1 MIAAGLYQIKIK
13 PQMTTKRPRH
23 GTAELR
29 CAEFRAEGAD
39 SRRISGRA
47 IVFNSPTVIGGCF
60 REMILPEAI
69 SDELLANSDVVL
81 TLEHNPAAGVLGR
94 SCKGE
99 GTLQLERR
107 DDGVYISCDLPES
120 PFGDTVLEGIRR
132 GDYRQMSFYF
142 VVGDQRWEMCDDDIE
157 QRTITNISRI
167 YDVSVVAFPAYKD
180 TSVAARSVEEPEG
193 PEADDDKEQ
202 ESDDDMVKDK
212 DTAPAAEEQQEAR
225 EQPEGRSVNPAG
237 APAPNAFVPRPQR
250 RHAEGGVSLMRIIR
264 SQMRNGGGSMTEA
277 DQEYCRR
284 GAEMMSRA
292 NLDFGGGIV
301 LPVEGRAEGDTPTT
315 PAAPTAITAGA
326 ASYGAEAVATDTLNI
341 LGPLYDNLVLAQAG
355 CTMMSGLVGNIKLPS
370 YSGSSATWAAEN
382 DDATDGKGSFSEI
395 TFSPKRLTAY
405 IDISNQFLIQ
415 DSVNAEAL
423 LRSDLAMAL
432 RQKLESTIL
441 GDAAGSATQPAG
453 LFNGVT
459 AQVTPTYKEMIDLER
474 EVEELNVTGELRYIM
489 SPAIKAALRAAS
501 RDTGSGRFIMEG
513 NDVNGIPALVT
524 NNAKG
529 IILGNF
535 ADFVICQWGG
545 VELIVDTL
553 TMATKAMTR
562 IVINSYWDARPRRAT
577 FAKAKLKT
585 T

>member
-1 MIAAGLYQIKIK
+1 
-13 PQMTTKRPRH
+13 MTTKRPRH

-107 DDGVYISCDLPES
+107 DDGVYVTCDLPES
-120 PFGDTVLEGIRR
+120 PLGDTVLEGVRR
-132 GDYRQMSFYF
+132 GDYRQMSFCF
-142 VVGDQRWEMCDDDIE
+142 VVGDQRWEVCDDDIE
-157 QRTITNISRI
+157 QRTITSISRI
-167 YDVSVVAFPAYKD
+167 YDVSIVAFPAYKD
-180 TSVAARSVEEPEG
+180 TSVAARSAEEPEST
-193 PEADDDKEQ
+193 ETDDDNDNEQ
-202 ESDDDMVKDK
+202 KSDDNMAKDKDK
-212 DTAPAAEEQQEAR
+212 DTVPAAEEQQQAQ
-225 EQPEGRSVNPAG
+225 EQQEGRSANPAG
-237 APAPNAFVPRPQR
+237 APTPNAFVPRPQR

-301 LPVEGRAEGDTPTT
+301 LPVEGRAETGVTPEVPAST
-315 PAAPTAITAGA
+315 PPTAITAGA
-326 ASYGAEAVATDTLNI
+326 TNYGAEAVATDSLNI
-341 LGPLYDNLVLAQAG
+341 LGPLYNSLVLAQAG

-562 IVINSYWDARPRRAT
+562 IVINSYWDAKPRRST

>member
-1 MIAAGLYQIKIK
+1 MA
-13 PQMTTKRPRH
+13 TKRPKR

-29 CAEFRAEGAD
+29 CAEFRAEGD
-39 SRRISGRA
+39 GSRRISGRA
-47 IVFNSPTVIGGCF
+47 IVFNSPTVIGGSF

-69 SDELLANSDVVL
+69 SDELLASSDVVL

-107 DDGVYISCDLPES
+107 DDGVYIACDLPES
-120 PFGDTVLEGIRR
+120 PLGDTVLEGIRR

-142 VVGDQRWEMCDDDIE
+142 VVGDQKWETCDDDIE
-157 QRTITNISRI
+157 QRTITGISRI
-167 YDVSVVAFPAYKD
+167 YDVSIVAFPAYKD
-180 TSVAARSVEEPEG
+180 TSVSARSEQEQEDT
-193 PEADDDKEQ
+193 EADANKEQ
-202 ESDDDMVKDK
+202 KSDDNMVKDK
-212 DTAPAAEEQQEAR
+212 DTTPAAEEQQEAQER
-225 EQPEGRSVNPAG
+225 HEGRSGNTAES
-237 APAPNAFVPRPQR
+237 PAPNAFVPRPQR
-250 RHAEGGVSLMRIIR
+250 RNSAGGVSLMRIIR
-264 SQMRNGGGSMTEA
+264 SQMRNGGSMTEA
-277 DQEYCRR
+277 DREYCRR

-301 LPVEGRAEGDTPTT
+301 LPVEGRAETGVTPEVPAST
-315 PAAPTAITAGA
+315 PPTAITAGA
-326 ASYGAEAVATDTLNI
+326 TNYGAEAVATDSLNI
-341 LGPLYDNLVLAQAG
+341 LGPLYNSLVLAQAG

-459 AQVTPTYKEMIDLER
+459 AQVTPTYREMIDLER

-513 NDVNGIPALVT
+513 SDVNGIPALVT

-562 IVINSYWDARPRRAT
+562 IVINSYWDAKPRRST

>member
-1 MIAAGLYQIKIK
+1 
-13 PQMTTKRPRH
+13 MTTKRPRR

-60 REMILPEAI
+60 REVILPEAI

-81 TLEHNPAAGVLGR
+81 TLEHNPSVGILGR
-94 SCKGE
+94 SGGGE

-107 DDGVYISCDLPES
+107 DDGVYITCELPES
-120 PFGDTVLEGIRR
+120 PLGDTVLEGIRR
-132 GDYRQMSFYF
+132 GDYRQMSFCF
-142 VVGDQRWEMCDDDIE
+142 VVGEQRWEVCDDDIE
-157 QRTITNISRI
+157 QRTITGISRI
-167 YDVSVVAFPAYKD
+167 YDVSIVASPAYKD
-180 TSVAARSVEEPEG
+180 TSVSARSAEEPEDT
-193 PEADDDKEQ
+193 EADADNEKNTDNNMAK
-202 ESDDDMVKDK
+202 DKDK
-212 DTAPAAEEQQEAR
+212 DTVPAAEGRQEILEVQER
-225 EQPEGRSVNPAG
+225 QEGRSANPAG

-250 RHAEGGVSLMRIIR
+250 RHAGGGVSLMRIIR

-284 GAEMMSRA
+284 GAEMMGRA

-301 LPVEGRAEGDTPTT
+301 LPVEGRAEGDTP
-315 PAAPTAITAGA
+315 AAPTAITAGTA
-326 ASYGAEAVATDTLNI
+326 NYGAEAVATGTLNI
-341 LGPLYDNLVLAQAG
+341 LGPLYDNLVLAKAG

-382 DDATDGKGSFSEI
+382 GDATDGKGSFSEI

-459 AQVTPTYKEMIDLER
+459 AQVTPTYREMIDLER

-513 NDVNGIPALVT
+513 SDVNGIPALVT

-562 IVINSYWDARPRRAT
+562 IVINSYWDAKPRRST

>member
-1 MIAAGLYQIKIK
+1 
-13 PQMTTKRPRH
+13 MTTKRPRH

-107 DDGVYISCDLPES
+107 DDGVYVTCDLPES
-120 PFGDTVLEGIRR
+120 PLGDTVLEGVRR
-132 GDYRQMSFYF
+132 GDYRQMSFCF
-142 VVGDQRWEMCDDDIE
+142 VVGDQRWEVCDDDIE
-157 QRTITNISRI
+157 QRTITSISRI
-167 YDVSVVAFPAYKD
+167 YDVSIVAFPAYKD
-180 TSVAARSVEEPEG
+180 TSVSARSAEEPESA
-193 PEADDDKEQ
+193 EADADKEQ
-202 ESDDDMVKDK
+202 KSDDNMVEDKDK
-212 DTAPAAEEQQEAR
+212 DTAAEEQQKDR
-225 EQPEGRSVNPAG
+225 EQQEGRSANPAG

-292 NLDFGGGIV
+292 NLDYGGGIV
-301 LPVEGRAEGDTPTT
+301 LPVEGRAEGGVT
-315 PAAPTAITAGA
+315 PALPPTAITAGTA
-326 ASYGAEAVATDTLNI
+326 NYGAEAVATDNLNI
-341 LGPLYDNLVLAQAG
+341 LGPLYNSLVLAQAG
-355 CTMMSGLVGNIKLPS
+355 CTTMSGLVGNIKLPS
-370 YSGSSATWAAEN
+370 YSGSSAAWAAEN
-382 DDATDGKGSFSEI
+382 GDATDGKGSFSEI

-459 AQVTPTYKEMIDLER
+459 AQVTPTYKEMIDLEK

-535 ADFVICQWGG
+535 ADFVLCQWGG
-545 VELIVDTL
+545 IELIVDTL
-553 TMATKAMTR
+553 TLATKAMTR
-562 IVINSYWDARPRRAT
+562 IVINSYWDAKPRRAT

>member
-1 MIAAGLYQIKIK
+1 
-13 PQMTTKRPRH
+13 MTTKRPRH

-142 VVGDQRWEMCDDDIE
+142 VVGDERWEMCDDDIE

-180 TSVAARSVEEPEG
+180 TSVSARSAEEPEST
-193 PEADDDKEQ
+193 EADDDKEQ
-202 ESDDDMVKDK
+202 KSDDNMAKDK
-212 DTAPAAEEQQEAR
+212 DKGTAAEEQQEAR
-225 EQPEGRSVNPAG
+225 EQSEGRSANPAG

-301 LPVEGRAEGDTPTT
+301 LPVEGRAEGDTSATPTT
-315 PAAPTAITAGA
+315 PTAITAGTA
-326 ASYGAEAVATDTLNI
+326 NYGAEAVATDSLNI
-341 LGPLYDNLVLAQAG
+341 LGPLYNSLVLAQAG
-355 CTMMSGLVGNIKLPS
+355 CTTMSGLVGNIKLPS

-432 RQKLESTIL
+432 GQKLESTIL

-459 AQVTPTYKEMIDLER
+459 AQVTPIYKEMIDLER

>member
-1 MIAAGLYQIKIK
+1 
-13 PQMTTKRPRH
+13 MTTKRPRH

-107 DDGVYISCDLPES
+107 DDGVYVTCDLPES
-120 PFGDTVLEGIRR
+120 PLGDTVLEGVRR
-132 GDYRQMSFYF
+132 GDYRQMSFCF
-142 VVGDQRWEMCDDDIE
+142 VVGDQRWEVCDDDIE
-157 QRTITNISRI
+157 QRTITSISRI
-167 YDVSVVAFPAYKD
+167 YDVSIVAFPAYKD
-180 TSVAARSVEEPEG
+180 TSVAARSAEEPEST
-193 PEADDDKEQ
+193 ETDDDNDNEQ
-202 ESDDDMVKDK
+202 KSDDNMAKDK
-212 DTAPAAEEQQEAR
+212 DKGTAAEEQQQAQ
-225 EQPEGRSVNPAG
+225 EQQEGRSANPAG

-301 LPVEGRAEGDTPTT
+301 LPVEGRAESGVTPEVPAST
-315 PAAPTAITAGA
+315 PPTAITAGA
-326 ASYGAEAVATDTLNI
+326 ANYGAEAVATDSLNI
-341 LGPLYDNLVLAQAG
+341 LGPLYNSLVLAQAG

-562 IVINSYWDARPRRAT
+562 IVINSYWDAKPRRST

>member
-1 MIAAGLYQIKIK
+1 
-13 PQMTTKRPRH
+13 MTTKRPRH

-180 TSVAARSVEEPEG
+180 TSVSARSAEEPEST
-193 PEADDDKEQ
+193 EADDDKEQ
-202 ESDDDMVKDK
+202 KSDDNMAKDK
-212 DTAPAAEEQQEAR
+212 DKGTAAEEQQEAQ
-225 EQPEGRSVNPAG
+225 EQQEGRSANPAG

-301 LPVEGRAEGDTPTT
+301 LPVEGRAESGVTPEVPAST
-315 PAAPTAITAGA
+315 PPTAITAGA
-326 ASYGAEAVATDTLNI
+326 ANYGAEAVATDSLNI
-341 LGPLYDNLVLAQAG
+341 LGPLYNSLVLAQAG

-553 TMATKAMTR
+553 TMVTKAMTR
-562 IVINSYWDARPRRAT
+562 IVINSYWDAKPRRST

>member
-1 MIAAGLYQIKIK
+1 
-13 PQMTTKRPRH
+13 MTTKRPRH

-107 DDGVYISCDLPES
+107 DDGVYVTCDLPES
-120 PFGDTVLEGIRR
+120 PLGDTVLEGVRR
-132 GDYRQMSFYF
+132 GDYRQMSFCF
-142 VVGDQRWEMCDDDIE
+142 VVGDQRWEVCDDDIE
-157 QRTITNISRI
+157 QRTITSISRI
-167 YDVSVVAFPAYKD
+167 YDVSIVAFPAYKD
-180 TSVAARSVEEPEG
+180 TSVAARSAEEPEST
-193 PEADDDKEQ
+193 ETDDDNDNEQ
-202 ESDDDMVKDK
+202 KSDDNMAKDKDKDK
-212 DTAPAAEEQQEAR
+212 DTVPAAEEQQQAQ
-225 EQPEGRSVNPAG
+225 EQQEGRSANPAG

-301 LPVEGRAEGDTPTT
+301 LPVEGRAESGVTPEV
-315 PAAPTAITAGA
+315 PASTLPTAITAGA
-326 ASYGAEAVATDTLNI
+326 ANYGAEAVATDSLNI
-341 LGPLYDNLVLAQAG
+341 LGPLYNSLVLAQAG

-562 IVINSYWDARPRRAT
+562 IVINSYWDAKPRRST

>member
-1 MIAAGLYQIKIK
+1 
-13 PQMTTKRPRH
+13 MTTKRPRH

-142 VVGDQRWEMCDDDIE
+142 VVGDQRWEVCDDDIE

-180 TSVAARSVEEPEG
+180 TSVSARSAEETEIT
-193 PEADDDKEQ
+193 EVDDDDDEQ
-202 ESDDDMVKDK
+202 KSDDNMAKDQ
-212 DTAPAAEEQQEAR
+212 DTTPAAEERQQAQ
-225 EQPEGRSVNPAG
+225 EQQEGRSANPAG

-277 DQEYCRR
+277 DREYCRR

-301 LPVEGRAEGDTPTT
+301 LPVEGRAEGDVT
-315 PAAPTAITAGA
+315 PALPPTAITAGA
-326 ASYGAEAVATDTLNI
+326 TNYGAEAVATDSLNI
-341 LGPLYDNLVLAQAG
+341 LGPLYNSLVLAQAG

-382 DDATDGKGSFSEI
+382 DDATDGKGSFTEI

-474 EVEELNVTGELRYIM
+474 EEEELNVTGELRYIM

-562 IVINSYWDARPRRAT
+562 IVINSYWDAKPRRST

>member
-1 MIAAGLYQIKIK
+1 
-13 PQMTTKRPRH
+13 MTTKRPRH

-107 DDGVYISCDLPES
+107 DDGVYVTCDLPES
-120 PFGDTVLEGIRR
+120 PLGDTVLEGVRR
-132 GDYRQMSFYF
+132 GDYRQMSFCF
-142 VVGDQRWEMCDDDIE
+142 VVGDQRWEVCDDDIE
-157 QRTITNISRI
+157 QRTITSISRI
-167 YDVSVVAFPAYKD
+167 YDVSIVAFPAYKD
-180 TSVAARSVEEPEG
+180 TSVAARSAEEPEST
-193 PEADDDKEQ
+193 ETDDDNDNEQ
-202 ESDDDMVKDK
+202 KSDDNMAKDKDKDK
-212 DTAPAAEEQQEAR
+212 DTVPAAEEQQE
-225 EQPEGRSVNPAG
+225 GRSANPAG

-301 LPVEGRAEGDTPTT
+301 LPVEGRAESGVTPEVPAST
-315 PAAPTAITAGA
+315 PPTAITAGA
-326 ASYGAEAVATDTLNI
+326 ANYGAEAVATDSLNI
-341 LGPLYDNLVLAQAG
+341 LGPLYNSLVLAQAG

-459 AQVTPTYKEMIDLER
+459 VQVTPTYREMIDLER

>member
-1 MIAAGLYQIKIK
+1 MKIK
-13 PQMTTKRPRH
+13 PQMTTKRPRR

-60 REMILPEAI
+60 REVILPEAI

-81 TLEHNPAAGVLGR
+81 TLEHNPAAGILGR

-107 DDGVYISCDLPES
+107 DDGVYITCDLPAS

-132 GDYRQMSFYF
+132 GDYRQMSFSF
-142 VVGDQRWEMCDDDIE
+142 VVGDQRWEACDDDME
-157 QRTITNISRI
+157 QRTITDISRI
-167 YDVSVVAFPAYKD
+167 CDVSVVAFPAYKD
-180 TSVAARSVEEPEG
+180 TSVAARSEEEPEDT
-193 PEADDDKEQ
+193 EADDDKGQ
-202 ESDDDMVKDK
+202 KSDDNMVKDK
-212 DTAPAAEEQQEAR
+212 DKDKDTAAEGRQEVQEVQER
-225 EQPEGRSVNPAG
+225 QEGRSANPAG
-237 APAPNAFVPRPQR
+237 APAPNEFVPRPQR

-284 GAEMMSRA
+284 GAEMMGRA
-292 NLDFGGGIV
+292 NLDYGGGIV

-315 PAAPTAITAGA
+315 PTAPTAITAGT

-341 LGPLYDNLVLAQAG
+341 LGPLYDNLVLAKAG
-355 CTMMSGLVGNIKLPS
+355 CTMMSGLVGNIKLPF
-370 YSGSSATWAAEN
+370 YSGSSAAWATEN
-382 DDATDGKGSFSEI
+382 DDATDGKGAFSEI

-405 IDISNQFLIQ
+405 INISNQFLIQ

-432 RQKLESTIL
+432 RQKLEATIL

-459 AQVTPTYKEMIDLER
+459 AQVTPAYTEMIDLER

-513 NDVNGIPALVT
+513 GDVNGIPALVT

-529 IILGNF
+529 IILGDF

-545 VELIVDTL
+545 IELIVDTL
-553 TMATKAMTR
+553 TLATKAMTR
-562 IVINSYWDARPRRAT
+562 IVINSYWDAKPRRST

>member
-1 MIAAGLYQIKIK
+1 
-13 PQMTTKRPRH
+13 MTTKRPRH

-142 VVGDQRWEMCDDDIE
+142 VVGDERWEMCDDDIE

-180 TSVAARSVEEPEG
+180 TSVSARSAEEPEST
-193 PEADDDKEQ
+193 EADDDKEQ
-202 ESDDDMVKDK
+202 KSDDNMAKDK
-212 DTAPAAEEQQEAR
+212 DKGTAAEEQQEAR
-225 EQPEGRSVNPAG
+225 EQSEGRSANPAG

-301 LPVEGRAEGDTPTT
+301 LPVEGRAEGDTSATPTT
-315 PAAPTAITAGA
+315 PTAITAGTA
-326 ASYGAEAVATDTLNI
+326 NYGAEAVATDSLNI
-341 LGPLYDNLVLAQAG
+341 LGPLYNSLVLAQAG
-355 CTMMSGLVGNIKLPS
+355 CTTMSGLVGNIKLPS

-459 AQVTPTYKEMIDLER
+459 AQVTPIYKEMIDLER

>member
-1 MIAAGLYQIKIK
+1 
-13 PQMTTKRPRH
+13 MTTKRPRH

-107 DDGVYISCDLPES
+107 DDGVYVTCDLPES
-120 PFGDTVLEGIRR
+120 PLGDTVLEGVRR
-132 GDYRQMSFYF
+132 GDYRQMSFCF
-142 VVGDQRWEMCDDDIE
+142 VVGDQRWEVCDDDIE
-157 QRTITNISRI
+157 QRTITSISRI
-167 YDVSVVAFPAYKD
+167 YDVSIVAFPAYKD
-180 TSVAARSVEEPEG
+180 TSVAARSAEEPEST
-193 PEADDDKEQ
+193 ETDDDNDNEQ
-202 ESDDDMVKDK
+202 KSDDNMAKDKDKDK
-212 DTAPAAEEQQEAR
+212 DTVPAAEEQQQAQ
-225 EQPEGRSVNPAG
+225 EQQEGRSANPAG

-250 RHAEGGVSLMRIIR
+250 RHAEDGVSLMRIIR

-301 LPVEGRAEGDTPTT
+301 LPVEGRAESGVTPEVPAST
-315 PAAPTAITAGA
+315 PPTAITAGA
-326 ASYGAEAVATDTLNI
+326 ANYGAEAVATDSLNI
-341 LGPLYDNLVLAQAG
+341 LGPLYNSLVLAQAG

-562 IVINSYWDARPRRAT
+562 IVINSYWDAKPRRST

>member
-1 MIAAGLYQIKIK
+1 MA
-13 PQMTTKRPRH
+13 TKRPKR

-29 CAEFRAEGAD
+29 CAEFRAEGD
-39 SRRISGRA
+39 GSRRISGRA
-47 IVFNSPTVIGGCF
+47 IVFNSPTVIGGSF

-69 SDELLANSDVVL
+69 SDELLASSDVVL

-107 DDGVYISCDLPES
+107 DDGVYIACDLPES
-120 PFGDTVLEGIRR
+120 PLGDTVLEGIRR

-142 VVGDQRWEMCDDDIE
+142 VVGDQKWETCDDDIE
-157 QRTITNISRI
+157 QRTITGISRI
-167 YDVSVVAFPAYKD
+167 YDVSIVAFPAYKD
-180 TSVAARSVEEPEG
+180 TSVSARSEQEQEDT
-193 PEADDDKEQ
+193 EADANKEQ
-202 ESDDDMVKDK
+202 KSDDNMVKDK
-212 DTAPAAEEQQEAR
+212 DTTPAAEEQQEAQER
-225 EQPEGRSVNPAG
+225 HEGRSGNTAES
-237 APAPNAFVPRPQR
+237 PAPNAFVPRPQR

-301 LPVEGRAEGDTPTT
+301 LPVEGRAEGDVT
-315 PAAPTAITAGA
+315 PALPPTAVTAGA
-326 ASYGAEAVATDTLNI
+326 ANYGAEAVATDTLNI
-341 LGPLYDNLVLAQAG
+341 LGPLYNSLVLAQAG

-370 YSGSSATWAAEN
+370 YSGSSVAWATEN
-382 DDATDGKGSFSEI
+382 GDATDGRGSFTEI

-432 RQKLESTIL
+432 QQKLEATIL
-441 GDAAGSATQPAG
+441 GDAAGSDTQPAG
-453 LFNGVT
+453 LFNGVAAT
-459 AQVTPTYKEMIDLER
+459 VTPTYKEMIGLER

-535 ADFVICQWGG
+535 ADFVLCQWGG
-545 VELIVDTL
+545 IELIVDTL
-553 TMATKAMTR
+553 TLATKAMTR
-562 IVINSYWDARPRRAT
+562 IVINSYWDAKPRRAT

>member
-1 MIAAGLYQIKIK
+1 
-13 PQMTTKRPRH
+13 MTTKRPRH

-107 DDGVYISCDLPES
+107 DDGVYVTCDLPES
-120 PFGDTVLEGIRR
+120 PLGDTVLEGVRR
-132 GDYRQMSFYF
+132 GDYRQMSFCF
-142 VVGDQRWEMCDDDIE
+142 VVGDQRWEVCDDDIE
-157 QRTITNISRI
+157 QRTIISISRI
-167 YDVSVVAFPAYKD
+167 YDVSIVAFPAYKD
-180 TSVAARSVEEPEG
+180 TSVAARSAEEPEST
-193 PEADDDKEQ
+193 ETDDDNDNEQ
-202 ESDDDMVKDK
+202 KSDDNMAKDKDKDK
-212 DTAPAAEEQQEAR
+212 DTVPAAEAQQQAQEQQE
-225 EQPEGRSVNPAG
+225 GRSANPAG

-301 LPVEGRAEGDTPTT
+301 LPVEGRAESGVTPEAPAST
-315 PAAPTAITAGA
+315 PPTAITAGA
-326 ASYGAEAVATDTLNI
+326 ANYGAEAVATDSLNI
-341 LGPLYDNLVLAQAG
+341 LGPLYNSLVLAQAG

-562 IVINSYWDARPRRAT
+562 IVINSYWDAKPRRST

>member
-1 MIAAGLYQIKIK
+1 
-13 PQMTTKRPRH
+13 MTTKRPRY

-107 DDGVYISCDLPES
+107 DDGVYVTCDLPES
-120 PFGDTVLEGIRR
+120 PLGDTVLEGVRR
-132 GDYRQMSFYF
+132 GDYRQMSFCF
-142 VVGDQRWEMCDDDIE
+142 VVGDQRWEVCDDDIE
-157 QRTITNISRI
+157 QRTITSISRI
-167 YDVSVVAFPAYKD
+167 YDVSIVAFPAYKD
-180 TSVAARSVEEPEG
+180 TSVAARSEEEPEG

-212 DTAPAAEEQQEAR
+212 DTAPAAEEQQENR
-225 EQPEGRSVNPAG
+225 EQSGSRSVNPAG

-301 LPVEGRAEGDTPTT
+301 LPVEGRAESGVTPEVPAST
-315 PAAPTAITAGA
+315 PPTAITAGA
-326 ASYGAEAVATDTLNI
+326 ANYGAEAVATDSLNI
-341 LGPLYDNLVLAQAG
+341 LGPLYNSLVLAQAG

-562 IVINSYWDARPRRAT
+562 IVINSYWDAKPRRST

>member
-1 MIAAGLYQIKIK
+1 
-13 PQMTTKRPRH
+13 MTTKRPRH

-107 DDGVYISCDLPES
+107 DDGVYVTCDLPES
-120 PFGDTVLEGIRR
+120 PLGDTVLEGVRR
-132 GDYRQMSFYF
+132 GDYRQMSFCF
-142 VVGDQRWEMCDDDIE
+142 VVGDQRWEVCDDDIE
-157 QRTITNISRI
+157 QRTITSISRI
-167 YDVSVVAFPAYKD
+167 YDVSIVAFPAYKD
-180 TSVAARSVEEPEG
+180 TSVAARSAEEPEST
-193 PEADDDKEQ
+193 ETDDDNDNEQ
-202 ESDDDMVKDK
+202 KSDDNMAKDKDKDK
-212 DTAPAAEEQQEAR
+212 DTVPAAEEQQQAQ
-225 EQPEGRSVNPAG
+225 EQQEGRSANPAG

-301 LPVEGRAEGDTPTT
+301 LPVEGRAESGVTPEVPAST
-315 PAAPTAITAGA
+315 PPTAITAGA
-326 ASYGAEAVATDTLNI
+326 ANYGAEAVATDSLNI
-341 LGPLYDNLVLAQAG
+341 LGPLYNSLVLAQAG

-459 AQVTPTYKEMIDLER
+459 VQVTPTYREMIDLER

>member
-1 MIAAGLYQIKIK
+1 
-13 PQMTTKRPRH
+13 MTTKRPRH

-107 DDGVYISCDLPES
+107 DDGVYVTCDLPES
-120 PFGDTVLEGIRR
+120 PLGDTVLEGVRR
-132 GDYRQMSFYF
+132 GDYRQMSFCF
-142 VVGDQRWEMCDDDIE
+142 VVGDQRWEVCDDDIE
-157 QRTITNISRI
+157 QRTITSISRI
-167 YDVSVVAFPAYKD
+167 YDVSIVAFPAYKD
-180 TSVAARSVEEPEG
+180 TSVAARSAEEPEST
-193 PEADDDKEQ
+193 ETDDDNDNEQ
-202 ESDDDMVKDK
+202 KSDDNMAKDKDKDKDK
-212 DTAPAAEEQQEAR
+212 DTVPAAEEQQQAQ
-225 EQPEGRSVNPAG
+225 EQQEGRSANPAG

-301 LPVEGRAEGDTPTT
+301 LPVEGRAESGVTPEVPAST
-315 PAAPTAITAGA
+315 PPTAITAGA
-326 ASYGAEAVATDTLNI
+326 ANYGAEAVATDSLNI
-341 LGPLYDNLVLAQAG
+341 LGPLYNSLVLAQAG

-459 AQVTPTYKEMIDLER
+459 VQVTPTYREMIDLER

>member
-1 MIAAGLYQIKIK
+1 MK
-13 PQMTTKRPRH
+13 TERPRH

-29 CAEFRAEGAD
+29 CAEFRAEAEN

-47 IVFNSPTVIGGCF
+47 IVFNSPAVIGGSF
-60 REMILPEAI
+60 REVILPEAV
-69 SDELLANSDVVL
+69 SDELLAGSDVLL
-81 TLEHNPAAGVLGR
+81 TLEHNPSAGILGR

-99 GTLQLERR
+99 GTLHLERR

-120 PFGDTVLEGIRR
+120 PLGDNVLEGIRR

-142 VVGDQRWEMCDDDIE
+142 VVGDQRWETCDDDIE
-157 QRTITNISRI
+157 QRTITGISRI
-167 YDVSVVAFPAYKD
+167 YDVSIVAFPAYRD
-180 TSVAARSVEEPEG
+180 TSVSARSAAEPEG
-193 PEADDDKEQ
+193 TEADVDKEQ
-202 ESDDDMVKDK
+202 KSEDNMAKDK
-212 DTAPAAEEQQEAR
+212 DTTPAAEEQQEAQER
-225 EQPEGRSVNPAG
+225 HEGRSANPAG

-250 RHAEGGVSLMRIIR
+250 RHAAGGVSLMRIIR

-277 DQEYCRR
+277 DEAYCRR
-284 GAEMMSRA
+284 GADMMSRA
-292 NLDFGGGIV
+292 NLDYGGGIV
-301 LPVEGRAEGDTPTT
+301 LPVEGRAEGDIT
-315 PAAPTAITAGA
+315 PAPPPTAIVAGTAN
-326 ASYGAEAVATDTLNI
+326 YGAEAVATDTLNI
-341 LGPLYDNLVLAQAG
+341 LGPLYNSLVLAQAG

-370 YSGSSATWAAEN
+370 YSGSSVAWATEN
-382 DDATDGKGSFSEI
+382 GDATDGRGSFTEI

-432 RQKLESTIL
+432 QQKLESTIL
-441 GDAAGSATQPAG
+441 GDAAGSDTQPAG

-459 AQVTPTYKEMIDLER
+459 ATVTPTYKEMIGLER

-535 ADFVICQWGG
+535 ADFVLCQWGG
-545 VELIVDTL
+545 IELIVDTL
-553 TMATKAMTR
+553 TLATKAMTR
-562 IVINSYWDARPRRAT
+562 IVINSYWDAKPRRAT

>member
-1 MIAAGLYQIKIK
+1 
-13 PQMTTKRPRH
+13 MTTKRPRH

-107 DDGVYISCDLPES
+107 DDGVYVTCDLPES
-120 PFGDTVLEGIRR
+120 PLGDTVLEGVRR
-132 GDYRQMSFYF
+132 GDYRQMSFCF
-142 VVGDQRWEMCDDDIE
+142 VVGDQRWEVCDDDIE
-157 QRTITNISRI
+157 QRTITSISRI
-167 YDVSVVAFPAYKD
+167 YDVSIVAFPAYKD
-180 TSVAARSVEEPEG
+180 TSVAARSAEEPEST
-193 PEADDDKEQ
+193 ETDDDNDNEQ
-202 ESDDDMVKDK
+202 KSDDNMAKDKDKDK
-212 DTAPAAEEQQEAR
+212 DTVPAAEEQQQAQ
-225 EQPEGRSVNPAG
+225 EQQEGRSANPAG

-301 LPVEGRAEGDTPTT
+301 LPVEGRAESGVTPEVPAST
-315 PAAPTAITAGA
+315 PPTAITAGA
-326 ASYGAEAVATDTLNI
+326 ANYGAEAVATDSLNI
-341 LGPLYDNLVLAQAG
+341 LGPLYNSLVLAQAG

-459 AQVTPTYKEMIDLER
+459 AQVTPTYREMIDLER

-513 NDVNGIPALVT
+513 SDVNGIPALVT

-562 IVINSYWDARPRRAT
+562 IVINSYWDAKPRRAT

>member
-1 MIAAGLYQIKIK
+1 
-13 PQMTTKRPRH
+13 MTTKRPRH

-180 TSVAARSVEEPEG
+180 TSVSARSAEEPEST
-193 PEADDDKEQ
+193 EADDDKEQ
-202 ESDDDMVKDK
+202 KSDDNMAKDK
-212 DTAPAAEEQQEAR
+212 DKGTAAEEQQEAR
-225 EQPEGRSVNPAG
+225 EQSEGRSANPAG

-301 LPVEGRAEGDTPTT
+301 LPVEGRAEGDTSATPTT
-315 PAAPTAITAGA
+315 PTAITAGTA
-326 ASYGAEAVATDTLNI
+326 NYGAEAVATDSLNI
-341 LGPLYDNLVLAQAG
+341 LGPLYNSLVLAQAG
-355 CTMMSGLVGNIKLPS
+355 CTTMSGLVGNIKLPS

-432 RQKLESTIL
+432 GQKLESTIL

-459 AQVTPTYKEMIDLER
+459 AQVTPIYKEMIDLER

>member
-1 MIAAGLYQIKIK
+1 
-13 PQMTTKRPRH
+13 MTTKRPRH

-107 DDGVYISCDLPES
+107 DDGVYVTCDLPES
-120 PFGDTVLEGIRR
+120 PLGDTVLEGVRR
-132 GDYRQMSFYF
+132 GDYRQMSFCF
-142 VVGDQRWEMCDDDIE
+142 VVGDQRWEVCDDDIE
-157 QRTITNISRI
+157 QRTITSISRI
-167 YDVSVVAFPAYKD
+167 YDVSIVAFPAYKD
-180 TSVAARSVEEPEG
+180 TSVAARSAEEPEST
-193 PEADDDKEQ
+193 ETDDDNDNEQ
-202 ESDDDMVKDK
+202 KSDDNMAKDKDKDK
-212 DTAPAAEEQQEAR
+212 DTVPAAEEQQQAQ
-225 EQPEGRSVNPAG
+225 EQQEGRSANPAG

-301 LPVEGRAEGDTPTT
+301 LPVEGRAESGVTPEVPAST
-315 PAAPTAITAGA
+315 PPTAITAGA
-326 ASYGAEAVATDTLNI
+326 ANYGAEAVATDSLNI
-341 LGPLYDNLVLAQAG
+341 LGPLYNSLVLAQAG

-441 GDAAGSATQPAG
+441 GDAADSATQPAG

-562 IVINSYWDARPRRAT
+562 IVINSYWDAKPRRST

>member
-1 MIAAGLYQIKIK
+1 MK
-13 PQMTTKRPRH
+13 TERPRH

-29 CAEFRAEGAD
+29 CAEFRAEAEN

-47 IVFNSPTVIGGCF
+47 IVFNSPAVIGGSF
-60 REMILPEAI
+60 REVILPEAV
-69 SDELLANSDVVL
+69 SDELLAGSDVLL
-81 TLEHNPAAGVLGR
+81 TLEHNPSAGILGR

-99 GTLQLERR
+99 GTLHLERR

-120 PFGDTVLEGIRR
+120 PLGDNVLEGIRR

-142 VVGDQRWEMCDDDIE
+142 VVGDQRWETCDDDIE
-157 QRTITNISRI
+157 QRTITGISRI
-167 YDVSVVAFPAYKD
+167 YDVSIVAFPAYRD
-180 TSVAARSVEEPEG
+180 TSVSARSAAEPEG
-193 PEADDDKEQ
+193 TEADVDKEQ
-202 ESDDDMVKDK
+202 KSEDNMAKDK
-212 DTAPAAEEQQEAR
+212 DTTPAAEEQQEAQER
-225 EQPEGRSVNPAG
+225 HEGRSANPAG

-250 RHAEGGVSLMRIIR
+250 RHAAGGVSLMRIIR

-277 DQEYCRR
+277 DEAYCRR
-284 GAEMMSRA
+284 GADMMSRA
-292 NLDFGGGIV
+292 NLDYGGGIV
-301 LPVEGRAEGDTPTT
+301 LPVEGRAESDVT
-315 PAAPTAITAGA
+315 PALPPAAIVAGTAN
-326 ASYGAEAVATDTLNI
+326 YGAEAVATDTLNI
-341 LGPLYDNLVLAQAG
+341 LGPLYNNLVLAQAG
-355 CTMMSGLVGNIKLPS
+355 CTTMSGLVGNIKLPS
-370 YSGSSATWAAEN
+370 YSGSSVAWATEN
-382 DDATDGKGSFSEI
+382 GDATDGRGSFTEI

-432 RQKLESTIL
+432 QQKLEATIL
-441 GDAAGSATQPAG
+441 GDAAGSDTQPAG
-453 LFNGVT
+453 LFNGVAAT
-459 AQVTPTYKEMIDLER
+459 VTPTYKEMIGLER

-535 ADFVICQWGG
+535 ADFVLCQWGG
-545 VELIVDTL
+545 IELIVDTL
-553 TMATKAMTR
+553 TLATKAMTR
-562 IVINSYWDARPRRAT
+562 IVINSYWDAKPRRST

>member
-1 MIAAGLYQIKIK
+1 
-13 PQMTTKRPRH
+13 MTTKRPRH

-107 DDGVYISCDLPES
+107 DDGVYVTCDLPES
-120 PFGDTVLEGIRR
+120 PLGDTVLEGVRR
-132 GDYRQMSFYF
+132 GDYRQMSFCF
-142 VVGDQRWEMCDDDIE
+142 VVGDQRWEVCDDDIE
-157 QRTITNISRI
+157 QRTITSISRI
-167 YDVSVVAFPAYKD
+167 YDVSIVAFPAYKD
-180 TSVAARSVEEPEG
+180 TSVAARSAEEPEST
-193 PEADDDKEQ
+193 ETDDDNDNEQ
-202 ESDDDMVKDK
+202 KSDDNMAKDKDKDK
-212 DTAPAAEEQQEAR
+212 DTVPAAEEQQQAQ
-225 EQPEGRSVNPAG
+225 EQQEGRSANPAG

-301 LPVEGRAEGDTPTT
+301 LPVEGRAESGVTPEVPAST
-315 PAAPTAITAGA
+315 PPTAITAGA
-326 ASYGAEAVATDTLNI
+326 ANYGAEAVATDSLNI
-341 LGPLYDNLVLAQAG
+341 LGPLYNSLVLAQAG

-459 AQVTPTYKEMIDLER
+459 VQVTPTYREMIDLER

-562 IVINSYWDARPRRAT
+562 IVINSYWDAKPRRST

>member
-1 MIAAGLYQIKIK
+1 
-13 PQMTTKRPRH
+13 MTTKRPRH

-107 DDGVYISCDLPES
+107 DDGVYVTCDLPES
-120 PFGDTVLEGIRR
+120 PLGDTVLEGVRR
-132 GDYRQMSFYF
+132 GDYRQMSFCF
-142 VVGDQRWEMCDDDIE
+142 VVGDQRWEVCDDDIE
-157 QRTITNISRI
+157 QRTITSISRI
-167 YDVSVVAFPAYKD
+167 YDVSIVAFPAYKD
-180 TSVAARSVEEPEG
+180 TSVSARSAEEPESA
-193 PEADDDKEQ
+193 EADADKEQ
-202 ESDDDMVKDK
+202 KSDDNMVEDKDK
-212 DTAPAAEEQQEAR
+212 DTAAEEQQKDR
-225 EQPEGRSVNPAG
+225 EQQEGRSANPAG

-301 LPVEGRAEGDTPTT
+301 LPVEGRAESGVTPEVPAST
-315 PAAPTAITAGA
+315 PPTAITAGA
-326 ASYGAEAVATDTLNI
+326 TNYGAEAVATDSLNI
-341 LGPLYDNLVLAQAG
+341 LGPLYNSLVLAQAG

-562 IVINSYWDARPRRAT
+562 IVINSYWDAKPRRST

>member
-1 MIAAGLYQIKIK
+1 MKIK
-13 PQMTTKRPRH
+13 PQMTTKRPRR

-167 YDVSVVAFPAYKD
+167 YDVSIVAFPAYKD
-180 TSVAARSVEEPEG
+180 TSVAARSAEEPEST
-193 PEADDDKEQ
+193 EADADKEQ
-202 ESDDDMVKDK
+202 KSDDNMAKDK
-212 DTAPAAEEQQEAR
+212 DKGTAAEEQQEAR
-225 EQPEGRSVNPAG
+225 EQSEGRSANPAG

-250 RHAEGGVSLMRIIR
+250 RHAGGGVSLMRIIR

-301 LPVEGRAEGDTPTT
+301 LPVEGRAESGVTPEVPAST
-315 PAAPTAITAGA
+315 PPTAITAGA
-326 ASYGAEAVATDTLNI
+326 TNYGAEAVATDSLNI
-341 LGPLYDNLVLAQAG
+341 LGPLYNSLVLAQAG

-562 IVINSYWDARPRRAT
+562 IVINSYWDAKPRRST

>member
-1 MIAAGLYQIKIK
+1 
-13 PQMTTKRPRH
+13 MTTKRPRH

-47 IVFNSPTVIGGCF
+47 IVFNSPTVIGGSF

-142 VVGDQRWEMCDDDIE
+142 VVGDQRWEVCDDDIE

-180 TSVAARSVEEPEG
+180 TSVSARSAEETEIT
-193 PEADDDKEQ
+193 EVDDDDDEQ
-202 ESDDDMVKDK
+202 KSDDNMAKDQ
-212 DTAPAAEEQQEAR
+212 DTTPAAEERQQAQ
-225 EQPEGRSVNPAG
+225 EQQEGRSANPAG

-301 LPVEGRAEGDTPTT
+301 LPVEGRAEGDVT
-315 PAAPTAITAGA
+315 PALPSTAVTVGA
-326 ASYGAEAVATDTLNI
+326 ANYGAEAVATDTLNI
-341 LGPLYDNLVLAQAG
+341 LGPLYNSLVLAQAG

-370 YSGSSATWAAEN
+370 YSGSSVAWATEN
-382 DDATDGKGSFSEI
+382 GDATDGRGSFTEI

-432 RQKLESTIL
+432 QQKLESTIL
-441 GDAAGSATQPAG
+441 GDAAGSDTQPAG

-459 AQVTPTYKEMIDLER
+459 ATVTPTYKEMIGLER

-535 ADFVICQWGG
+535 ADFVLCQWGG

-562 IVINSYWDARPRRAT
+562 IVINSYWDAKPRRAT

>member
-1 MIAAGLYQIKIK
+1 
-13 PQMTTKRPRH
+13 MTTKRPRH

-180 TSVAARSVEEPEG
+180 TSVSARSAEEPEST
-193 PEADDDKEQ
+193 EADDDKEQ
-202 ESDDDMVKDK
+202 KSDDNMAKDK
-212 DTAPAAEEQQEAR
+212 DKGTAAEEQQEAR
-225 EQPEGRSVNPAG
+225 EQSEGRSANPAG

-264 SQMRNGGGSMTEA
+264 SQMHNGGGSMTEA

-301 LPVEGRAEGDTPTT
+301 LPVEGRAEGDTPAT
-315 PAAPTAITAGA
+315 PTAITAGTTN
-326 ASYGAEAVATDTLNI
+326 YGAEAVATGTLNI

-355 CTMMSGLVGNIKLPS
+355 CTTMSGLVGNIKLPS

-382 DDATDGKGSFSEI
+382 GDATDGKGSFSEI
-395 TFSPKRLTAY
+395 TFSPKRLTAH

-459 AQVTPTYKEMIDLER
+459 AQVTPTYREMIDLER

-513 NDVNGIPALVT
+513 SDVNGIPALVT

-562 IVINSYWDARPRRAT
+562 IVINSYWDAKPRRSA

>member
-1 MIAAGLYQIKIK
+1 MSV
-13 PQMTTKRPRH
+13 KRPKS

-60 REMILPEAI
+60 REMIVPEAI
-69 SDELLANSDVVL
+69 SDELLAGSDVLL
-81 TLEHNPAAGVLGR
+81 TLEHNPAAGILGR
-94 SCKGE
+94 SCRGE

-107 DDGVYISCDLPES
+107 SDGVYISCDLPES
-120 PFGDTVLEGIRR
+120 PLGDTVLEGIRR
-132 GDYRQMSFYF
+132 GDYRQMSFCF
-142 VVGDQRWEMCDDDIE
+142 VVGEQRWDTCDDDIE

-167 YDVSVVAFPAYKD
+167 YDVSIVASPAYKD
-180 TSVAARSVEEPEG
+180 TSVSARSEQEQEDT
-193 PEADDDKEQ
+193 EAEADKEQ
-202 ESDDDMVKDK
+202 KPDDNMVEDK
-212 DTAPAAEEQQEAR
+212 DTAPAAEQQEAPEQQE
-225 EQPEGRSVNPAG
+225 GRSANPAG
-237 APAPNAFVPRPQR
+237 TPAPNAFVPRPQR

-301 LPVEGRAEGDTPTT
+301 LPVEGRAEGDVT
-315 PAAPTAITAGA
+315 PALPPTAVTAGA
-326 ASYGAEAVATDTLNI
+326 ANYGAEAVATDTLNI
-341 LGPLYDNLVLAQAG
+341 LGPLYNSLVLAQAG

-370 YSGSSATWAAEN
+370 YSGSSVAWATEN
-382 DDATDGKGSFSEI
+382 GDATDGRGSFTEI

-432 RQKLESTIL
+432 QQKLESTIL
-441 GDAAGSATQPAG
+441 GDAAGSDTQPAG

-459 AQVTPTYKEMIDLER
+459 ATVTPTYKEMIGLER

-535 ADFVICQWGG
+535 ADFVLCQWGG
-545 VELIVDTL
+545 IELIVDTL
-553 TMATKAMTR
+553 TLATKAMTR
-562 IVINSYWDARPRRAT
+562 IVINSYWDAQPRRAT

>member
-1 MIAAGLYQIKIK
+1 
-13 PQMTTKRPRH
+13 MTTKRPRH

-107 DDGVYISCDLPES
+107 DDGVYVTCDLPES
-120 PFGDTVLEGIRR
+120 PLGDTVLEGVRR
-132 GDYRQMSFYF
+132 GDYRQMSFCF
-142 VVGDQRWEMCDDDIE
+142 VVGDQRWEVCDDDIE
-157 QRTITNISRI
+157 QRTITSISRI
-167 YDVSVVAFPAYKD
+167 YDVSIVAFPAYKD
-180 TSVAARSVEEPEG
+180 TSVAARSAEEPEST
-193 PEADDDKEQ
+193 ETDDDNDNEQ
-202 ESDDDMVKDK
+202 KSDDNMAKDKDK
-212 DTAPAAEEQQEAR
+212 DTVPAAEEQQQAQ
-225 EQPEGRSVNPAG
+225 EQQEGRSANPAG

-301 LPVEGRAEGDTPTT
+301 LPVEGRAESGVTPEVPAST
-315 PAAPTAITAGA
+315 PPTAITAGA
-326 ASYGAEAVATDTLNI
+326 ANYGAEAVATDSLNI
-341 LGPLYDNLVLAQAG
+341 LGPLYNSLVLAQAG

-562 IVINSYWDARPRRAT
+562 IVINSYWDAKPRRST

>member
-1 MIAAGLYQIKIK
+1 
-13 PQMTTKRPRH
+13 MTTKRPRH

-180 TSVAARSVEEPEG
+180 TSVSARSAEEPEST
-193 PEADDDKEQ
+193 EADDDKEQ
-202 ESDDDMVKDK
+202 KSDDNMAKDK
-212 DTAPAAEEQQEAR
+212 DKGTAAEEQQEAR
-225 EQPEGRSVNPAG
+225 EQSEGRSANPAG

-264 SQMRNGGGSMTEA
+264 SQLRNGGGSMTEA

-301 LPVEGRAEGDTPTT
+301 LPVAGRAESGVTPEVPAST
-315 PAAPTAITAGA
+315 PPTAITAGA
-326 ASYGAEAVATDTLNI
+326 ANYGAEAVATDSLNI
-341 LGPLYDNLVLAQAG
+341 LGPLYNSLVLAQAG

-459 AQVTPTYKEMIDLER
+459 VQVTPPYREMIDLER

-577 FAKAKLKT
+577 IAKAKLKT

>member
-1 MIAAGLYQIKIK
+1 
-13 PQMTTKRPRH
+13 MTTKRPRH

-132 GDYRQMSFYF
+132 GDYRQMSFCF
-142 VVGDQRWEMCDDDIE
+142 VVGDQRWEVCDDDIE
-157 QRTITNISRI
+157 QRTITSISRI
-167 YDVSVVAFPAYKD
+167 YDVSIVAFPAYKD
-180 TSVAARSVEEPEG
+180 TSVAARSAEEPEST
-193 PEADDDKEQ
+193 ETDDDNDNEQ
-202 ESDDDMVKDK
+202 KSDDNMAKDKDK
-212 DTAPAAEEQQEAR
+212 DTVPAAEEQQQAQ
-225 EQPEGRSVNPAG
+225 EQQEGRSANPAG

-301 LPVEGRAEGDTPTT
+301 LPVEGRAESGVTPEVPAST
-315 PAAPTAITAGA
+315 PPTAITAGA
-326 ASYGAEAVATDTLNI
+326 ANYGAEAVATDSLNI
-341 LGPLYDNLVLAQAG
+341 LGPLYNSLVLAQAG

-562 IVINSYWDARPRRAT
+562 IVINSYWDAKPRRST